1 MQHQAEEQRVMVHN
15 ILKTAM
21 EILRDDKPFDPS
33 NTVFGRI
40 IDTEPHYRSKGLRYL
55 YATLVS
61 PSTTVAFSTFDDPE
75 NYSADRSKVKI
86 VPTGLVM
93 RLSPMLAGMPHTEI
107 ELLLQLDNYWVDS
120 NGKRHYEN
128 EIPGRYPQTPNLQN
142 FRYRAKDIPG
152 SKFSVNVELFYANP
166 VDGSFPPKLSE
177 ITITRAYKILT
188 PEERKQRRLEER
200 QAKRQKYGEMN
211 LCTGMLC
218 PETGLW
224 QGYTKISSP
233 NRLVIRKGQRFPMVR
248 TLTHQEEHE
257 QRRHSELVAG
267 QWMWL
272 REESEHPIWW
282 MIDPESA
289 A

>member
-1 MQHQAEEQRVMVHN
+1 MQNQAEEQRAMVHN

-55 YATLVS
+55 YATRVS

-93 RLSPMLAGMPHTEI
+93 RLSPMLAGMPNTEI

-188 PEERKQRRLEER
+188 PEERKQRRIEQQ
-200 QAKRQKYGEMN
+200 QANRQKYGEMPPA
-211 LCTGMLC
+211 
-218 PETGLW
+218 PETTT
-224 QGYTKISSP
+224 QPASP
-233 NRLVIRKGQRFPMVR
+233 PM
-248 TLTHQEEHE
+248 
-257 QRRHSELVAG
+257 
-267 QWMWL
+267 
-272 REESEHPIWW
+272 
-282 MIDPESA
+282 
-289 A
+289 